1 MVVLENGFSNIQIV
15 SLNVID
21 IAFVCE
27 DPIYVID
34 VYMQKLVKHNEPKC
48 GRRTKNP
55 LLYFILNPLR
65 VLNDA
70 RRKYG
75 YKQKEKK
82 MLWIIY
88 LFIMIQFL
96 TRFILARLL

>member
-34 VYMQKLVKHNEPKC
+34 VYAEVSE
-48 GRRTKNP
+48 T
-55 LLYFILNPLR
+55 
-65 VLNDA
+65 
-70 RRKYG
+70 
-75 YKQKEKK
+75 
-82 MLWIIY
+82 
-88 LFIMIQFL
+88 
-96 TRFILARLL
+96 